1 MNQSEGSPTVVTIR
15 ALAELAACKTNG
27 RGRADQAS
35 MEELTDSVRSHGIL
49 QPLIVRPREDGAF
62 EVVCGHRRLEAARSA
77 GLKLIPVIERPLT
90 DHEAAEIQLIENLQR
105 EDLSPLDE
113 AQAIE
118 RLLTL
123 VTIDEAQARLG
134 KSRAYL
140 ASRTMLTRLPQ
151 EARLALEA
159 GTLSL
164 SVALMVARI
173 PDETLRE
180 QVAGEVQG
188 GRQVYDPDADEPTH
202 TPLTIA
208 EARKAFERTM
218 LKLEHATFDTQDP
231 MLLDL
236 AGSCAGCPKRTGN
249 NVDLF
254 GDVDDRDVCTDPA
267 CFRDKRDLGWAVR
280 KAEAIAKGYQVLAD
294 SRAKNILTTF
304 GGTRIRDDSGFVGP
318 ADHVGRDGD
327 SRSWLQVAKA
337 AKVKPMTLAVRDPL
351 TDKPVLLWRVEDLA
365 ELLPATE
372 KAKAALPKARA
383 EDPDRAKEKPLAGP
397 GTSAIRQEALPEI
410 TKAIGRAAS
419 RLTPTQ
425 FLRLYV
431 LYAVGKAHSMDFLS
445 ILGVKTK
452 PSLIDAPTCQALLA
466 MEEAEVY
473 DDQIEKLLGVD
484 VKALLVSAKKRLLE
498 QKVNAALPKGAVSS
512 AEFIQTLK
520 KTSGVVG
527 ATCDPCDCP
536 PAAACEAGKK
546 ARSKP
551 KPKPKAKVKPKP
563 KAKPK
568 KRGRR

>member
-1 MNQSEGSPTVVTIR
+1 MSVTWSESGRQTP
-15 ALAELAACKTNG
+15 LKELKNCETNG
-27 RGRADQAS
+27 RGHSDSAALK
-35 MEELTDSVRSHGIL
+35 ELTASVRAHGIL
-49 QPLIVRPREDGAF
+49 QPLIVRRVKDGIAAGASSHL
-62 EVVCGHRRLEAARSA
+62 EVVCGHRRLEAARRA
-77 GLKLIPVIERPLT
+77 GLEAVPVLERELT
-90 DHEAAEIQLIENLQR
+90 DEQAAEIQLIENLQR

-118 RLLTL
+118 RLMTL
-123 VTIDEAQARLG
+123 VPLDEAAARLG

-164 SVALMVARI
+164 SVALMLARI
-173 PDETLRE
+173 PDDTLRE
-180 QVAGEVQG
+180 QVAAEVQG

-202 TPLTIA
+202 APLTVA

-231 MLLDL
+231 MLLEL
-236 AGSCAGCPKRTGN
+236 AGSCAGCAKRTGN
-249 NVDLF
+249 NADLF

-294 SRAKNILTTF
+294 SRAKKILTTF
-304 GGTRIRDDSGFVGP
+304 GGTRLRDDSGFVGP

-383 EDPDRAKEKPLAGP
+383 EDPDPAKAKPLVGP
-397 GTSAIRQEALPEI
+397 DEFVLRENALPEI
-410 TKAIGRAAS
+410 KKAIGEAAA
-419 RLTPTQ
+419 RLSPAA
-425 FLRLYV
+425 FLQ
-431 LYAVGKAHSMDFLS
+431 LYAFHMVGTARCGEFLG
-445 ILGVKTK
+445 ILGFKTPPRK
-452 PSLIDAPTCQALLA
+452 LAAATGQALLA
-466 MEEAEVY
+466 MGQADAY
-473 DDQIEKLLGVD
+473 DNVFEKALGVNA
-484 VKALLVSAKKRLLE
+484 KPLLDSAKRRLVE
-498 QKVNAALPKGAVSS
+498 RAIDAELPKSGA
-512 AEFIQTLK
+512 AGRAAFEAFK
-520 KTSGVVG
+520 KSRAKT
-527 ATCDPCDCP
+527 
-536 PAAACEAGKK
+536 
-546 ARSKP
+546 
-551 KPKPKAKVKPKP
+551 KPKAKPKAKA

>member
-1 MNQSEGSPTVVTIR
+1 MSVTWSESGRQTP
-15 ALAELAACKTNG
+15 LKDLKNCETNG
-27 RGRADQAS
+27 RGHSDSAALK
-35 MEELTDSVRSHGIL
+35 ELTASVRAHGIL
-49 QPLIVRPREDGAF
+49 QPLIVRRVKDGTAAGATSHLV
-62 EVVCGHRRLEAARSA
+62 VVCGHRRLEAARLA
-77 GLKLIPVIERPLT
+77 GLEAVPVLERELT
-90 DHEAAEIQLIENLQR
+90 DEQAAEIQLIENLQR

-118 RLLTL
+118 RLMTL
-123 VTIDEAQARLG
+123 VPLDEAAARLG

-159 GTLSL
+159 GTLCL
-164 SVALMVARI
+164 SVALMLARI
-173 PDETLRE
+173 PDDTLRE
-180 QVAGEVQG
+180 QVAAEVQG
-188 GRQVYDPDADEPTH
+188 GRQVYDPDADESIH
-202 TPLTIA
+202 VPLTVA

-231 MLLDL
+231 MLLEL
-236 AGSCAGCPKRTGN
+236 AGSCTGCLKRTGN
-249 NVDLF
+249 DADLF
-254 GDVDDRDVCTDPA
+254 GDVDDRNVCTDPA

-294 SRAKNILTTF
+294 SRAKKILTSF
-304 GGTRIRDDSGFVGP
+304 GSARIREDSGFVGP

-337 AKVKPMTLAVRDPL
+337 AKVKPLTLAVRDPL

-383 EDPDRAKEKPLAGP
+383 EDPDRSKEKPLAGP
-397 GTSAIRQEALPEI
+397 ETSAIRQEARPEI

-419 RLTPTQ
+419 WLTPTQ

-431 LYAVGKAHSMDFLS
+431 LYTVGKAHSMDFLS

-452 PSLIDAPTCQALLA
+452 PSLIDAPTCQALLS
-466 MEEAEVY
+466 MEEFDRY
-473 DDQIEKLLGVD
+473 DDGIEKLLGVN
-484 VKALLVSAKKRLLE
+484 VKALLASAKRRLLE
-498 QKVNAALPKGAVSS
+498 QNVNAAS
-512 AEFIQTLK
+512 A
-520 KTSGVVG
+520 G

-536 PAAACEAGKK
+536 PASACEAGKK
-546 ARSKP
+546 ARVKLKS
-551 KPKPKAKVKPKP
+551 KAKPTS